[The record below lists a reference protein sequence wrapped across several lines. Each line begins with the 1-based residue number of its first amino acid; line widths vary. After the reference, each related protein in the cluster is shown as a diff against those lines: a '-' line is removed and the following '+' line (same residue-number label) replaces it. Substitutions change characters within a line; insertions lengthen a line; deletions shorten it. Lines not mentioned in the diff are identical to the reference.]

1 MTDSHHG
8 KKRQAPARSPNPS
21 NTNDDLSGE
30 DDSSIPG
37 TATYVFH
44 DGSYTRRAPAR
55 RRRKPFDSKRK
66 AEVAEVRKIGACPI
80 CKSRKVRVSQ
90 PADQVYLLALRLAF

>member
-1 MTDSHHG
+1 MTESHHG
-8 KKRQAPARSPNPS
+8 TKRQAPARSPNPS

-37 TATYVFH
+37 TATYIFH
-44 DGSYTRRAPAR
+44 EGSYTRKAPAR

-66 AEVAEVRKIGACPI
+66 AEVAEVRKIGACQI

-90 PADQVYLLALRLAF
+90 PVDGVYLLALSPAF

>member
-1 MTDSHHG
+1 MAESHHG
-8 KKRQAPARSPNPS
+8 TKRQAPARSPNPS
-21 NTNDDLSGE
+21 ITNDDLSAE

-37 TATYVFH
+37 TATFVFH
-44 DGSYTRRAPAR
+44 EGSYTRKAPTR

-66 AEVAEVRKIGACPI
+66 AEVAEVRRIGACKI

-90 PADQVYLLALRLAF
+90 HANGVCLLALNPVS